1 MEQNNK
7 SIRIMKEE
15 KVSKALLTLGIP
27 TIIGMMINAS
37 YNVIDAYFTGS
48 LGISQM
54 GAISVTFPITQGING
69 IGIGIGAGAGSYIS
83 RLLGKKDVN
92 KANITASTAVFSSI
106 LAGIIITIFTIAFL
120 DKILVALG
128 ATETIIPFAKEYGG
142 ICIAFCILPLFNVT
156 MNNIMV
162 AQGEGKISM
171 TAMVIGAIANT
182 ILAPIFMFKLN
193 FGIRGAAIATV
204 IAQSLTTSFYIWYV
218 ASKSFLKISIH
229 NISFQKEICIETLKV
244 GIPTILFNSLSS
256 FSVGLINLKASMYGS
271 EQVAAMG
278 IVTRVLAIATYI
290 VFGYSKGLQ
299 PIAGYNYGAKNFI
312 RLKELM
318 KVALI
323 QTTVFCIIAA
333 ILMFIGSNQIMS
345 IFTSDSLVKSTGSM
359 ALKVNGIAFLTFG
372 IQMVF
377 ATFFLAFGKAREGGI
392 LSICRQ
398 GIMFI
403 PAILIL
409 PSLIGFNGVI
419 YSQAIADVLTTVLTV
434 ILAIGLV
441 KKLKIKQDEKIN
453 LKDVQFGIQGN

>member
-1 MEQNNK
+1 MESNSK

-27 TIIGMMINAS
+27 TIIGMLINAS

-83 RLLGKKDVN
+83 RLLGKKDIN

-128 ATETIIPFAKEYGG
+128 ATETIVPFAKEYGR

-171 TAMVIGAIANT
+171 TAMIIGAIANT

-193 FGIRGAAIATV
+193 FQIRGAAIATV
-204 IAQSLTTSFYIWYV
+204 IAQSLTTSFYIWYT
-218 ASKSFLKISIH
+218 ASKSYIKISIH
-229 NISFQKEICIETLKV
+229 KISFQKEICIETLKV
-244 GIPTILFNSLSS
+244 GIPTILFNLLSS
-256 FSVGLINLKASMYGS
+256 LSVGLINLKASMYGS

-278 IVTRVLAIATYI
+278 IVTRVFAIATYI

-299 PIAGYNYGAKNFI
+299 PIAGYNYGAKNFN

-345 IFTSDSLVKSTGSM
+345 IFSSDSLVKSTGSM

-377 ATFFLAFGKAREGGI
+377 ATFFLAFGKGREGGI

-419 YSQAIADVLTTVLTV
+419 YSQAIADVLTTILTV
-434 ILAIGLV
+434 FFAVDLV
-441 KKLKIKQDEKIN
+441 KKLKNINKGKIQ
-453 LKDVQFGIQGN
+453 LKDVRLEPEV